1 MTNSNWLLLKE
12 EEQKMAHESGDTNI
26 YGISARNNAID
37 NGELLEW
44 KWQYP
49 THFPFSSTT
58 TSMTNDLFLK
68 VTLIVISYFTN
79 NCPEHKDLLLLR

>member
-1 MTNSNWLLLKE
+1 MANSNWLLLKE
-12 EEQKMAHESGDTNI
+12 EEQIMPHETGGTNI

-44 KWQYP
+44 KGQYP
-49 THFPFSSTT
+49 TLSPFSSTA

-68 VTLIVISYFTN
+68 VNLIVISYFTN